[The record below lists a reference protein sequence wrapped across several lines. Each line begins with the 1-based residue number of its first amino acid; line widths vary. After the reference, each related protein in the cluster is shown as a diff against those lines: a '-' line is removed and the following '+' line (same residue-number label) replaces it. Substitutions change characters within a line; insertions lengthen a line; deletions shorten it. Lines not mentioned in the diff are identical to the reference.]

1 MLDFEEELK
10 RFQPSKEVE
19 KAADTI
25 VNRDMTDMTDL
36 LMKLLK
42 EKEVDWAHFTGYGT
56 HLNIR

>member
-36 LMKLLK
+36 LKQVMDQNK
-42 EKEVDWAHFTGYGT
+42 
-56 HLNIR
+56 